1 MVLDLCTV
9 NRFRYT
15 SIGLVGKI
23 AIYVMLFAFPNGYAL
38 NANGQSDTLN
48 IKRLYMIAGVH
59 AVSYTGTM
67 IGLGS
72 VWYSNTAHSKFHWFN
87 DNDEWL
93 QMDKVGHTTSSYWMS
108 GISAA
113 TFRWTGMNNKHAALL
128 GAGTSFI
135 YVSSVEIFDGL
146 SSAWGAS
153 WGDILAN
160 STGSGLFLA
169 QELLFKRQMLM
180 LKFSYSAS
188 GVAKHRPEVLGGTFA
203 EQLIKDYNAQTYWL
217 SGSPFEA
224 WKESK
229 FKWIQVSVGYGAAGM
244 LGGTTNPVY
253 NEAGDLLPVL
263 PRQRACYLSLDINWE
278 RIPTD
283 RKALKILFSVLNH
296 VKLPFPAVEW
306 KGGLCRV
313 RGLYF

>member
-1 MVLDLCTV
+1 MVLDLYKV

-15 SIGLVGKI
+15 RNGLAGKI
-23 AIYVMLFAFPNGYAL
+23 AISVMLIGLFFGFGR
-38 NANGQSDTLN
+38 NASGQSDTLN
-48 IKRLYMIAGVH
+48 IKRLYTVAGVH

-72 VWYSNTAHSKFHWFN
+72 VWYSNTAHTKFHWFN

-93 QMDKVGHTTSSYWMS
+93 QMDKAGHMTSTYWMS

-113 TFRWTGMNNKHAALL
+113 TFRWTGMNRKHAALL
-128 GAGTSFI
+128 GAGTSFL

-160 STGSGLFLA
+160 ATGSGLFLA
-169 QELLFKRQMLM
+169 QELLFDRQMLM

-188 GVAKHRPEVLGGTFA
+188 TMDKYRPELLGRTFA
-203 EQLIKDYNAQTYWL
+203 ERLIKDYNAQTYWL

-224 WKESK
+224 WKDSK
-229 FKWIQVSVGYGAAGM
+229 CKWLQVSVGYGAAGM
-244 LGGTTNPVY
+244 LGGTTNPSY
-253 NEAGDLLPVL
+253 NEDGDLLPIL

-283 RKALKILFSVLNH
+283 KKGLKLLFAVLNH
-296 VKLPFPAVEW
+296 IKLPFPAVEW
-306 KGGLCRV
+306 QGGVCRV
-313 RGLYF
+313 RGIYF